1 MQQETGRLS
10 GLSMGLCAD
19 ATPRDR
25 ANQRRFLVWIL
36 AWAIAFVAATWL
48 LKNGVVPA
56 GPAAWLVALAPT
68 LIGIGAVWSY
78 LTFLRQADEL
88 TQRIQLESLAWAFG
102 VGVLFMTGYRLFE
115 RTGAP
120 ALDIDDALVVMMF
133 VWAAAQVVVA
143 RHYR

>member
-1 MQQETGRLS
+1 MQQETGRFS

-25 ANQRRFLVWIL
+25 ANQRRFVVWVL

-48 LKNGVVPA
+48 LKQDMVPA
-56 GPAAWLVALAPT
+56 GPAAWLVALGPT
-68 LIGIGAVWSY
+68 LIGIGAVWVY
-78 LTFLRQADEL
+78 LNFLRQADEL
-88 TQRIQLESLAWAFG
+88 TQRIQLQSLAWAFG

-120 ALDIDDALVVMMF
+120 VLDIDDALLVMML
-133 VWAAAQVVVA
+133 VWAGAQVVIG